1 MQRGLHAT
9 LVLVL
14 VLAQPPGTSPGTMS
28 CSPVRLNG
36 ILGESV
42 VLPHNAAPGF
52 KRITWFPP
60 NRLHDAS
67 GTAVPLAVIMPRRPG
82 ELPHISVPDQ
92 RYRGK
97 VRLFDQ
103 NYSLEVSALT
113 MQDAGKYGLTENR
126 VGIDIY
132 DCSYLLNLYARLPE
146 PEISTRLTREVDGTC
161 NVTFTCH
168 AGEPD
173 PHTTYTWAHP
183 GGGAVVTPGKS
194 LFMQHQPGDEDSPV
208 TCTATNPVS
217 NSSATASPKAA
228 CEGATLAPSLSY
240 CRAKGLILLGVLA
253 VLVPGIL
260 AVHMLT
266 RRKPRHAHHEESTS
280 GRGPR

>member
-92 RYRGK
+92 RYR
-97 VRLFDQ
+97 
-103 NYSLEVSALT
+103 
-113 MQDAGKYGLTENR
+113 
-126 VGIDIY
+126 
-132 DCSYLLNLYARLPE
+132 ARLPE

>member
-28 CSPVRLNG
+28 CPPVRLNG

-217 NSSATASPKAA
+217 NSSATASPK
-228 CEGATLAPSLSY
+228 
-240 CRAKGLILLGVLA
+240 GLILLGVLA